1 MNEPC
6 ERAPQ
11 PRNVEAMAPKHWLRM
26 IEPRQAHERC
36 SGQELIRDVELP
48 VVGTTRPQCVEARMK
63 RIHPARRLDG
73 PGHDMHRRN
82 HRHE

>member
-11 PRNVEAMAPKHWLRM
+11 SRNVEAIAAKHWLRV

-36 SGQELIRDVELP
+36 SGQELIGNVELP
-48 VVGTTRPQCVEARMK
+48 VVSTTRPQRVEACMK
-63 RIHPARRLDG
+63 RIHPARRPDG
-73 PGHDMHRRN
+73 PGDDMHRGN